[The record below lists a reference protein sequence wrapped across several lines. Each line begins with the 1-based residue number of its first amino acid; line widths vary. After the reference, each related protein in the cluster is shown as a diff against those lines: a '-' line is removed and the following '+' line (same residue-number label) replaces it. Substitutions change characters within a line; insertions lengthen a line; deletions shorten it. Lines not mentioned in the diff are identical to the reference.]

1 MSPRACA
8 QAPICF
14 LINAMAIIPRRFLLI
29 VFIAISQFSSAFMHS
44 IMGVTLPP
52 IGSELGASGVELG
65 LTESVFLGAS
75 AALLLPIGRL
85 ADATDRNTL
94 FKGGL
99 IALAVTTVVIGF
111 QPSMTGIV
119 GARFLQG
126 IAAAFLTATGMAIV
140 ADIAPRDQLGRMF
153 GLAIG
158 ATYFGLASGPFFAG
172 LVTTHLGWRWV
183 FFLAALPP
191 LTAFFLSRITLD
203 STWRMPVAKV
213 NLRTSAILITAIAM
227 FVAGSAML
235 GQTAYGYAF
244 VALAAMLGAAFLV
257 IERRVSEPLLDIDEV
272 RQNRP
277 LSRALMV
284 QFLIYCGTVGTTFLL
299 SVYLQVIRGYSPEA
313 TGHILVIG
321 PVVMAVVAPLAG
333 RLSDRISPNLICAL
347 GAVLVLCSVSLA
359 AMVGETSAETHLIA
373 IMLFQG
379 LGFAL
384 FSAPNITIIM
394 NSVQSGE
401 RSMASALSGLM
412 RSLGMVVSMFVVTAA
427 ISTSLGTAA
436 VAERPAEFLSVMT
449 WSFVTFA
456 ALTVV
461 AVMAAALATRS
472 PAP

>member
-1 MSPRACA
+1 
-8 QAPICF
+8 
-14 LINAMAIIPRRFLLI
+14 MAIIHRRFLLI

-52 IGSELGASGVELG
+52 MGGELEASGVELG

-99 IALAVTTVVIGF
+99 IALAVTTVAIGF
-111 QPSMTGIV
+111 QPSMTGVV

-126 IAAAFLTATGMAIV
+126 VAAAFLTAIGMAIV
-140 ADIAPRDQLGRMF
+140 ADVAPRDRLGRMF

-191 LTAFFLSRITLD
+191 LAAYLLSRITLE
-203 STWRMPVAKV
+203 SAWRMPVARI
-213 NLRTSAILITAIAM
+213 NLGTSAMLVAAVAM

-235 GQTAYGYAF
+235 GQTVYGYAF
-244 VALAAMLGAAFLV
+244 TALAVMLGAAFLV
-257 IERRVSEPLLDIDEV
+257 IERRISEPLLDIDEV
-272 RQNRP
+272 RRNRP
-277 LSRALMV
+277 LSRALVV

-313 TGHILVIG
+313 TGHVLVVG

-333 RLSDRISPNLICAL
+333 RLSDRVSPNLISTV
-347 GAVLVLCSVSLA
+347 GAAMVLCSVGLA
-359 AMVGETSAETHLIA
+359 AMVDETSDETHLVA
-373 IMLFQG
+373 IMIFQG

-394 NSVQSGE
+394 NSVQPGG

-427 ISTSLGTAA
+427 LSTRLGTAA
-436 VAERPAEFLSVMT
+436 VADRPAEFLSVMT
-449 WSFVTFA
+449 WSFATFA
-456 ALTVV
+456 ALTAAAVV
-461 AVMAAALATRS
+461 AAALAARA
-472 PAP
+472 PAPQPGGQS

>member
-1 MSPRACA
+1 
-8 QAPICF
+8 
-14 LINAMAIIPRRFLLI
+14 MAIIHRRFLLI
-29 VFIAISQFSSAFMHS
+29 IFIAISQFSSAFMHS

-52 IGSELGASGVELG
+52 MGGELGASGVQLG
-65 LTESVFLGAS
+65 LTESVFLGTS

-99 IALAVTTVVIGF
+99 IALAVTTLLIGF
-111 QPSMTGIV
+111 QPSMTGII

-126 IAAAFLTATGMAIV
+126 VAAAFLTATGMAIV
-140 ADIAPRDQLGRMF
+140 ADIAPRNQLGRML

-172 LVTTHLGWRWV
+172 LITSHLGWRWV

-191 LTAFFLSRITLD
+191 LAAFLLSRITLE
-203 STWRMPVAKV
+203 SAWRMPVVRV
-213 NLRTSAILITAIAM
+213 NLGTAAILVTAVAM
-227 FVAGSAML
+227 LVAGSAML
-235 GQTAYGYAF
+235 GRTVHGYAF
-244 VALAAMLGAAFLV
+244 TALAVLLAAAFLV
-257 IERRVSEPLLDIDEV
+257 IERRVSEPLLDIDEI
-272 RQNRP
+272 RRNRP
-277 LSRALMV
+277 LSRALFV

-333 RLSDRISPNLICAL
+333 RLSDRISPNLICTF
-347 GAVLVLCSVSLA
+347 GAALVLCSVGLA
-359 AMVGETSAETHLIA
+359 AMVEEASAETHLIA
-373 IMLFQG
+373 IMVFQG

-384 FSAPNITIIM
+384 FSAPNITIVM
-394 NSVQSGE
+394 HSVQPDG

-427 ISTSLGTAA
+427 LSTRLGTAA

-449 WSFVTFA
+449 WSFAAFA
-456 ALTVV
+456 ALTAA
-461 AVMAAALATRS
+461 AVTAAALACRS
-472 PAP
+472 PTPQPGART